1 VWHKVF
7 PWYISKSIWIIKPN
21 DFSTVIFFILP

>member
-1 VWHKVF
+1 VTQGVSMWHF
-7 PWYISKSIWIIKPN
+7 NAIWIIKPN